1 MEARRAGQRFF
12 SRHAEIGATACLLAV
27 CAAVFAGFLASG
39 WPGAPNHCV
48 LLGDCY
54 CEAARPGPIAQPAN
68 TWSVLPR
75 IAAALGLAWYSGRRR
90 RRTERS
96 SANITIPFYATLF
109 CVALLF
115 LAIGSA
121 LFHASLTNWGGVV
134 DMLGMFLWID
144 FLLCYDLA
152 SIYQWSRRRFLLTYL
167 VMTAVF
173 VLPRLISGPIGVPIF
188 AVVFAAWLLLQL
200 AIVVPARVPG
210 PRAAASIQRDPRW
223 LWAALAAHV
232 AGFAIWS
239 GSHAGGLLCR
249 PDSLWQGHAAWH
261 LLNTLGAALLYPYLL
276 SEKSNVAAGGTGE
289 QGPNRLAHA
298 ASTAPNFASSRSAV

>member
-1 MEARRAGQRFF
+1 MLLAYKRIMVPRRPGQRFF
-12 SRHAEIGATACLLAV
+12 SRYAEIGATACLLALFV
-27 CAAVFAGFLASG
+27 AVFAAFAAAD

-48 LLGDCY
+48 LQGDCY

-75 IAAALGLAWYSGRRR
+75 IAAALGLAWYSGRTRR
-90 RRTERS
+90 RRERS
-96 SANITIPFYATLF
+96 SAKITTPFYATLF
-109 CVALLF
+109 CCALLF

-152 SIYQWSRRRFLLTYL
+152 SIYQWSRLRFLLTYL
-167 VMTAVF
+167 IMTAVL
-173 VLPRLISGPIGVPIF
+173 VAPRLISGPIGVPMF
-188 AVVFAAWLLLQL
+188 AVVFAAWLFLQL
-200 AIVVPARVPG
+200 AIVVPTRVPG

-223 LWAALAAHV
+223 LWAAMAANV

-239 GSHAGGLLCR
+239 GSHVGGLLCR

-261 LLNTLGAALLYPYLL
+261 VLNTLGAALLYPYLR
-276 SEKSNVAAGGTGE
+276 SEKSKVT
-289 QGPNRLAHA
+289 
-298 ASTAPNFASSRSAV
+298 